1 MNKKSSAKVDLNQ
14 DIDFLYEIGTLR
26 YIQRTWRQFLNPDFQ
41 NLAEHHLRVIWI
53 ALILAEREKIAD
65 KEKVIKLALVHDI
78 AESRT
83 GDVNYLQRQYVE
95 RLEQKGLTDMLA
107 STSLTAEFTALWR
120 EYEQRQSIEA
130 KIVKDADNLDV
141 DFELMEQRSRGH
153 DFGDQWAIM
162 RRRVAETK
170 LYTKSA
176 KAMWDALMNSHPHAW
191 HQKTNN
197 RFHAGDWKKSDD
209 NPII

>member
-1 MNKKSSAKVDLNQ
+1 MPTPKKSIKTNLSN
-14 DIDFLYEIGTLR
+14 DIDFIYEIGTLR

-53 ALILAEREKIAD
+53 ALILAERENIKD
-65 KEKVIKLALVHDI
+65 KEKVMKLALVHDI

-95 RLEQKGLTDMLA
+95 RLEEKGIIDMLTQ
-107 STSLTAEFTALWR
+107 TSLETEFMTLWK
-120 EYEQRQSIEA
+120 EYEKRESVES

-141 DFELMEQRSRGH
+141 DFELMEQLSRGH
-153 DFGDQWAIM
+153 DLGKKWGEA
-162 RRRVAETK
+162 RRHVAETK

-176 KAMWDALMNSHPHAW
+176 KAIWQALMESHPHDW
-191 HQKTNN
+191 HRKSNN
-197 RFHAGDWKKSDD
+197 RLNAGDWKK
-209 NPII
+209 